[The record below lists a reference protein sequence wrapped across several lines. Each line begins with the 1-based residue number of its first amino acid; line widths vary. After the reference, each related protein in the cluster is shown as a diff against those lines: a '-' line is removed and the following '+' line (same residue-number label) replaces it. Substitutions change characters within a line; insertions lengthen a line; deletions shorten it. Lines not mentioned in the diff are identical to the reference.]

1 MEESNI
7 HTFHYYFDTASGELK
22 PITILSGDDENGY
35 ECIYKGDTDTTD
47 SILIDKQNIV
57 IIYLNVDTMEVY
69 TSSMFD
75 FVNDLRIA
83 VLDKGMSRKT
93 LEKHLQKDNKEF
105 VDIIKIAA
113 RDNPI
118 KLTYQDKN
126 ILNAAKVLGFKYV
139 ARYQTY
145 NWSAFYDLPILYV
158 DTYIEAGDRDGVKL
172 TDFNPKVNLAKER
185 EVYLIDDLLNECCP
199 IPIQMNDF
207 SLDDLEE
214 NYTGFNF

>member
-1 MEESNI
+1 MD
-7 HTFHYYFDTASGELK
+7 FKKYFISF
-22 PITILSGDDENGY
+22 I
-35 ECIYKGDTDTTD
+35 D
-47 SILIDKQNIV
+47 SILEVDKDNKYALKYKNNAEFLKYNE
-57 IIYLNVDTMEVY
+57 IYSAKGTALGRKQ
-69 TSSMFD
+69 
-75 FVNDLRIA
+75 LRTAI
-83 VLDKGMSRKT
+83 LDKGMSKKA
-93 LEKHLQKDNKEF
+93 LEKHLQKDDKELI
-105 VDIIKIAA
+105 DIIRIAA

-118 KLTYQDKN
+118 KLTYQDKI

-145 NWSAFYDLPILYV
+145 NWSAFYELPILYI

-214 NYTGFNF
+214 NNTGFNF